1 MRTLDDPITQM
12 MLKSIEDEI
21 KCTEGITKINFME
34 LKGKLLWACTM
45 AEQALKEKNA
55 NNN

>member
-21 KCTEGITKINFME
+21 KCTEGITKMNFME

-45 AEQALKEKNA
+45 AEQALKEKNT
-55 NNN
+55 